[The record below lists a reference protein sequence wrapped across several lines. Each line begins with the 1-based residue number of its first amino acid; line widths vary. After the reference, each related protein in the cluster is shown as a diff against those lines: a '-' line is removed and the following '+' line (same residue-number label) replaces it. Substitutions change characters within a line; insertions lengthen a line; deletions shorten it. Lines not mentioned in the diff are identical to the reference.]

1 MTPQVFSGE
10 RSHQKGRRWQRW
22 VWSLKTAGCCVCR
35 VEAYQ
40 TVLQLMGEKELYD
53 YYVDQKRVSGTTWTL
68 DAARTVLHTW
78 QRKFS
83 AVSPVLG
90 VGGCGGVGEGG
101 GPWRPQR
108 NVRSIGGCP
117 LTCRVSVSR

>member
-1 MTPQVFSGE
+1 M
-10 RSHQKGRRWQRW
+10 
-22 VWSLKTAGCCVCR
+22 CR

-101 GPWRPQR
+101 GPLRPQR

-117 LTCRVSVSR
+117 LTCRVSVAR

>member
-1 MTPQVFSGE
+1 M
-10 RSHQKGRRWQRW
+10 
-22 VWSLKTAGCCVCR
+22 WSLKKAGCCVCR

-90 VGGCGGVGEGG
+90 VCVGVGESGREEAPG
-101 GPWRPQR
+101 GPRE
-108 NVRSIGGCP
+108 
-117 LTCRVSVSR
+117 T